1 MHITFTFTSPEFS
14 YVRLP
19 SANLHLFQSML
30 YSLLPFDMAAKIHD
44 DGFDSEGRKM
54 KLFAMSWP
62 AASARP
68 QFGENTIIFPLPL
81 KLTVSTP
88 VHELV
93 TGFTAGAMSH
103 DDIRIG
109 NNHLICSG
117 IEKHECRI
125 DSETAIIRT
134 LSPVTCYASA
144 EKNGRNYTKYFSP
157 DDEEFQR
164 GIHFNLLRKFRL
176 LNTDENIQRDMQSKK
191 FTITPIGH
199 VKERVSMFEKG
210 GLFPIKGWWGKFKL
224 EGSREI
230 LQTAIDCGIGTKNS
244 SGWGCITLE
253 RKN

>member
-1 MHITFTFTSPEFS
+1 MHITFSFTSNEIS
-14 YVRLP
+14 SVRLP

-30 YSLLPFDMAAKIHD
+30 YSLLPSDMAAKIHD
-44 DGFDSEGRKM
+44 EGFDSDGRKM

-62 AASARP
+62 ASSARP
-68 QFGENTIIFPLPL
+68 QFGEGTIIFPLPI

-88 VHELV
+88 ITELI
-93 TGFTAGAMSH
+93 TGFTVGAMSH

-109 NNHLICSG
+109 NNHLTCG
-117 IEKHECRI
+117 GLDKKEYKADT
-125 DSETAIIRT
+125 DSITVRT
-134 LSPVTCYASA
+134 LSPVTCYDSV
-144 EKNGRNYTKYFSP
+144 ERNGRQYTKYFAP
-157 DDEEFQR
+157 DDSEFQK

-176 LNTDENIQRDMQSKK
+176 LNPDKDIPSEF

-210 GLFPIKGWWGKFKL
+210 GLFPVKGWWGKFRL

-230 LQTAIDCGIGTKNS
+230 LQTALDCGLGSKNS

-253 RKN
+253 RG

>member
-1 MHITFTFTSPEFS
+1 MHITFSFTSSEFS
-14 YVRLP
+14 SMRLP

-30 YSLLPFDMAAKIHD
+30 YSLLPFDMAGKIHD
-44 DGFDSEGRKM
+44 EGFDSDGRKM

-62 AASARP
+62 AASACP

-88 VHELV
+88 INELI
-93 TGFTAGAMSH
+93 TGFTSGAMSH

-117 IEKHECRI
+117 IEKYNSRI
-125 DSETAIIRT
+125 DSDTAIIKT
-134 LSPVTCYASA
+134 LSPVTCYASI
-144 EKNGRNYTKYFSP
+144 ERNGRQYTKYFRP
-157 DDEEFQR
+157 DDNEFQES
-164 GIHFNLLRKFRL
+164 IHANLLRKFKL
-176 LNTDENIQRDMQSKK
+176 LNPDKEIPSEK
-191 FTITPIGH
+191 FSITPIGH

-224 EGSREI
+224 EGSREL
-230 LQTAIDCGIGTKNS
+230 LQTAIDCGIGSKNS

-253 RKN
+253 RR